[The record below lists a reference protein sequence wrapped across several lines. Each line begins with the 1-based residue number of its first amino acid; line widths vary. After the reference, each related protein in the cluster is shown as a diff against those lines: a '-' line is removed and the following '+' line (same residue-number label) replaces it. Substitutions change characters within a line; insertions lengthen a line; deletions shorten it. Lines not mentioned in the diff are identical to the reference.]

1 MKHSLQLPV
10 AMLAASFLAL
20 SASAGTQ
27 LPENVPAQKESRV
40 PVIAGDDDHAPV
52 YETRA
57 ERDARMRWWRDAK
70 FGMFIHYGLYSGL
83 AGEWN
88 GKYAGGEWIQKNVE
102 VDTETYRNAAFPRFA
117 PRADAAAQWAKLAKE
132 AGCRYAVLTT
142 KHHDGFAL
150 FDSAQTDYDAKDRF
164 GRDIVREFANA
175 FRARGLRVGFY
186 HSVIDWSHP
195 NYDYTICPQLCYPR
209 GQIAWRNGVPGREI
223 NHAVYQKYLKNQVR
237 ELLTN
242 YGKVDVLWW
251 DYSQGAASGKRGWD
265 APALI
270 EMCRKLQPEI
280 VMNNRLYAY
289 SGFDTDTSVRLDLRC
304 GDHMAPEKHVPA
316 QGYPDT
322 DWETCMTLGQ
332 HWGYSKYDGNFKS
345 AETIIRQLQ
354 ECTAKGGNLLL
365 NIGPKADG
373 SIPENVAKTFREVG
387 AWLRVNGEAIYGT
400 RPYFGFAG
408 TLASQSADGKYIYVF
423 LPGAGTP
430 IPENL
435 PKGKI
440 LGGNAKALCPVL
452 KIRK

>member
-20 SASAGTQ
+20 SASAGTP

-40 PVIAGDDDHAPV
+40 PVLAGDDDHAPV

-223 NHAVYQKYLKNQVR
+223 NHAVY
-237 ELLTN
+237 
-242 YGKVDVLWW
+242 
-251 DYSQGAASGKRGWD
+251 
-265 APALI
+265 
-270 EMCRKLQPEI
+270 
-280 VMNNRLYAY
+280 
-289 SGFDTDTSVRLDLRC
+289 
-304 GDHMAPEKHVPA
+304 
-316 QGYPDT
+316 
-322 DWETCMTLGQ
+322 
-332 HWGYSKYDGNFKS
+332 
-345 AETIIRQLQ
+345 
-354 ECTAKGGNLLL
+354 
-365 NIGPKADG
+365 
-373 SIPENVAKTFREVG
+373 
-387 AWLRVNGEAIYGT
+387 
-400 RPYFGFAG
+400 
-408 TLASQSADGKYIYVF
+408 
-423 LPGAGTP
+423 
-430 IPENL
+430 
-435 PKGKI
+435 
-440 LGGNAKALCPVL
+440 
-452 KIRK
+452 